1 MEFVLL
7 RFTIQQQCVM
17 LARKVFFARS
27 AGFII
32 PYDLVYK
39 VFPSENLIHEDLHIM
54 CNMPVQVH
62 CDTSCIRQQITHE
75 KKPGRQ
81 HLQIRF
87 QCRSTEIIICIDL
100 NSRRIS

>member
-1 MEFVLL
+1 MEFILF
-7 RFTIQQQCVM
+7 RFTVEQQCVM

-39 VFPSENLIHEDLHIM
+39 VFPPEDLIHEDLHIM
-54 CNMPVQVH
+54 RNMPVQVH
-62 CDTSCIRQQITHE
+62 CDTSCIRQQIAHE